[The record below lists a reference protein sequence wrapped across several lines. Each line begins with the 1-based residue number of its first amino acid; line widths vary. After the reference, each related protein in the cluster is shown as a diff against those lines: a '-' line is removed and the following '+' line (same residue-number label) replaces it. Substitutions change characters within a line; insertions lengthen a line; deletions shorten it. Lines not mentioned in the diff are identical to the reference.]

1 VNGAG
6 ALDLDRLLASG
17 GALRGPLGEAF
28 LSELADEAALL
39 EGDLVGRY
47 RVLREIGRGGM
58 SVVYLAERADDAF
71 HQRVALKVLDR
82 APRDR
87 DARSRFEQERQIL
100 ASLEHPSI
108 ARLLDG
114 GVDGRGV
121 PYIVMELVE
130 GERIDQYCEQR
141 RLSVDERLALFQVVA
156 RAVAYAHRRL
166 VVHRDL
172 KPANIF
178 VTAAGE
184 VKLLDFGI
192 AKLLD
197 PEAAGVFAAPP
208 TRTVLRVLTPEYAAP
223 EQVRGEPVTTASD
236 VYQLGLVLFE
246 LLTGRRAHG
255 LGGDS
260 LVELERVVCDGEPP
274 RPSRQAASRVSRRR
288 LEGDLDSIVLTALRK
303 EPDRRYPSPADLA
316 ADLERHLKG
325 LPVAARQEGL
335 LYRAGKFVRRH
346 RFALAAAAAVAVSL
360 VGGLGAALWQ
370 AREASLEAK
379 KSAEVKDFLVQIL
392 ADADP
397 DESRG
402 RTVTVRE
409 VLDRGVQ
416 RIATLRDEP
425 EVQAE
430 LLSVAGISYRNLG
443 LYAAAQTLLEK
454 SLRLQRRLHGER
466 SLGTADV
473 ESSLALLAY
482 KQGDTKRSESLLR
495 AALGTYRAL
504 LPADDIRVADSLA
517 GLSDCLMDYD
527 RDDEAAA
534 LLRDALAIRR
544 KRSGAAHPK
553 VGEILNALGM
563 LRHRARDLD
572 GAERLYRESL
582 AIQRRAF
589 GPVHPAVATPL
600 HNLGALLKTRGRL
613 AEAEAV
619 FREVIALEARLYGGD
634 HPGTA
639 DSWGYLGHV
648 LRARGDLA
656 GAEAAYRRSLA
667 INRAKRAADHF
678 ATFGAL
684 HNLGRLFV
692 QEGRAAEAEPLLRE
706 ALAGRRKLWGADYR
720 KTKETAVVLAECL
733 AALGR
738 AGEARPLLAQG
749 QAVRPLH

>member
-1 VNGAG
+1 MKGAE

-28 LSELADEAALL
+28 LAELVEEKALR

-71 HQRVALKVLDR
+71 QQRVALKVLDR

-87 DARSRFEQERQIL
+87 EARSRFEQERQIL
-100 ASLEHPSI
+100 ASLEHPNI

-130 GERIDQYCEQR
+130 GERIDQYCEQH

-156 RAVAYAHRRL
+156 QAVAYAHRRL

-172 KPANIF
+172 KPSNIL

-197 PEAAGVFAAPP
+197 PEAAGVFAVPP

-246 LLTGRRAHG
+246 LLTGRRAHD

-260 LVELERVVCDGEPP
+260 LVELERVVCAGEPP
-274 RPSRQAASRVSRRR
+274 RPSRSASSAALRRR

-325 LPVAARQEGL
+325 LPVTARPDAL

-346 RFALAAAAAVAVSL
+346 RLALAAVVAVAVSL
-360 VGGLGAALWQ
+360 AGGFGAALWQ
-370 AREASLEAK
+370 ARQARLEAK
-379 KSAEVKDFLVQIL
+379 KATEVKDFLVQIFER
-392 ADADP
+392 ADP
-397 DESRG
+397 FESGG
-402 RTVTVRE
+402 RTVTARE
-409 VLDRGVQ
+409 LLDHGVQ
-416 RIATLRDEP
+416 RIARLEEEP

-430 LLSVAGISYRNLG
+430 LLAVAGSSYRGLG
-443 LYAAAQTLLEK
+443 VYDSAQPLLER

-473 ESSLALLAY
+473 QSSLALLAF
-482 KQGDTKRSESLLR
+482 KQGDTKRSEALLR
-495 AALGTYRAL
+495 AALSTYRTL
-504 LPADDIRVADSLA
+504 LPADDVRVADALVGLA
-517 GLSDCLMDYD
+517 ACLMDYD
-527 RDDEAAA
+527 RDEESAV
-534 LLRDALAIRR
+534 LLRQALAIRK
-544 KRSGAAHPK
+544 KRSGPADPQ
-553 VGEILNALGM
+553 VGLILNELGM

-572 GAERLYRESL
+572 AAERLYRESL
-582 AIQRRAF
+582 AIQRRAY
-589 GPVHPAVATPL
+589 GPLHPEVAVPL

-613 AEAEAV
+613 TEAEAV
-619 FREVIALEARLYGGD
+619 FREVITLETKLYGGD
-634 HPGTA
+634 YPGTA

-648 LRARGDLA
+648 LRARDDFA

-684 HNLGRLFV
+684 HNLGKLLV
-692 QEGRAAEAEPLLRE
+692 QTGRAAEAEPLLRE
-706 ALAGRRKLWGADYR
+706 ALAGRNKLWGPEYR
-720 KTKETAVVLAECL
+720 KTKETAAALAECL
-733 AALGR
+733 AALGP
-738 AGEARPLLAQG
+738 ARPQET
-749 QAVRPLH
+749 VRPLH